1 MGHPR
6 RARGSTSPI
15 RARAFRMFGDYDF
28 QFMIGELA
36 VGAQFTLP
44 HIHVLVNNDCFGRI
58 RHPQRGF
65 NMDDCVQLSF
75 DNVNSPRST
84 ATALTMSATALTMLN
99 FSKDWVAGRFAPSSP
114 RITPPPR
121 SSRQRSSWTPT
132 ACRSS
137 WSGSP
142 ACPRSADRCD
152 HRVRGVG
159 RGRQVRTSTLR
170 LTDPRGLLGRRWE
183 HMTGNTTTS
192 VGE

>member
-1 MGHPR
+1 
-6 RARGSTSPI
+6 
-15 RARAFRMFGDYDF
+15 MFGDYDF

-114 RITPPPR
+114 RITPR
-121 SSRQRSSWTPT
+121 AR
-132 ACRSS
+132 A
-137 WSGSP
+137 GKE
-142 ACPRSADRCD
+142 
-152 HRVRGVG
+152 VRGRRPLADHLGVG
-159 RGRQVRTSTLR
+159 HQRVHGLQIGAITEFEELAEAVRYARPPSA
-170 LTDPRGLLGRRWE
+170 
-183 HMTGNTTTS
+183 
-192 VGE
+192 